1 MSEVRKTLIIS
12 SLVLGLMV
20 SSVYLV
26 TQVYDFRVT
35 FSEKDKVNNEYE
47 SLSFKF
53 NLLLNIPDDNLLINV
68 DQCGIHNSMNEKL
81 LGVTFDNKL
90 TFRGRRQSILDVFN
104 GLCPL
109 RSGPPPP

>member
-47 SLSFKF
+47 SLTFKF
-53 NLLLNIPDDNLLINV
+53 NLLLNEVEYFRNQLTIRKV
-68 DQCGIHNSMNEKL
+68 ATEKL
-81 LGVTFDNKL
+81 GMHSPK
-90 TFRGRRQSILDVFN
+90 FN
-104 GLCPL
+104 DLIIITKE
-109 RSGPPPP
+109 SSKK

>member
-1 MSEVRKTLIIS
+1 MLQITKNTIIS

-35 FSEKDKVNNEYE
+35 FSEKDKVNNKYE

-53 NLLLNIPDDNLLINV
+53 NLLLNEVEYFRNQLTIRKV
-68 DQCGIHNSMNEKL
+68 ATEKL
-81 LGVTFDNKL
+81 GM
-90 TFRGRRQSILDVFN
+90 
-104 GLCPL
+104 
-109 RSGPPPP
+109 RSPSLNDQVLISKESSKK

>member
-47 SLSFKF
+47 SLTFKF
-53 NLLLNIPDDNLLINV
+53 NLLLNEVEYFRNQLTIRKIAT
-68 DQCGIHNSMNEKL
+68 EKL
-81 LGVTFDNKL
+81 GMHSPD
-90 TFRGRRQSILDVFN
+90 FN
-104 GLCPL
+104 DLIIITKE
-109 RSGPPPP
+109 SSKK